1 MTDLKR
7 VEELRRSYEMSR
19 RKGDALRTRGR
30 DEAAS
35 EAYEYGLQSLDEAL
49 RELGVSVTE
58 PRDHDHDSHA
68 MVDPA
73 IHGPNGPGQDAW
85 VSEAVEV
92 LGARGGL
99 LRRLDDN
106 PAAISSYRA
115 GAELERK
122 YDLPSTY
129 NRMNYIKVSLIAGA
143 ETLDG
148 LDERLRELNRDV
160 EHRLATDERA
170 ADDAWIWADS
180 GDTLLLLNRVDEA
193 AAAYQRFRKKAETG
207 STRTTLAVLREI
219 SGALTDREP
228 PDPAARRF
236 RAAVEAVQPVLEAG

>member
-1 MTDLKR
+1 MTDFRR

-19 RKGDALRTRGR
+19 RKGDALRARSR
-30 DEAAS
+30 DEAAA
-35 EAYEYGLQSLDEAL
+35 EVYGYGLQSLDEAL
-49 RELGVSVTE
+49 RELGVSVIE
-58 PRDHDHDSHA
+58 SRDQNDDSHA

-73 IHGPNGPGQDAW
+73 IHAPDGPEHDTW

-106 PAAISSYRA
+106 LAALSSYRA
-115 GAELERK
+115 GAELERE
-122 YDLPSTY
+122 YDLASTY
-129 NRMNYIKVSLIAGA
+129 NRMNYIKVSLIGGA
-143 ETLDG
+143 ETIDG
-148 LDERLRELNRDV
+148 LGERLSELNKSV

-170 ADDAWIWADS
+170 ADDAWIWADK

-207 STRTTLAVLREI
+207 STRVTLAVLREI

-228 PDPAARRF
+228 PDPAAPRF
-236 RAAVEAVQPVLEAG
+236 RAAVEAVEPVLEAG